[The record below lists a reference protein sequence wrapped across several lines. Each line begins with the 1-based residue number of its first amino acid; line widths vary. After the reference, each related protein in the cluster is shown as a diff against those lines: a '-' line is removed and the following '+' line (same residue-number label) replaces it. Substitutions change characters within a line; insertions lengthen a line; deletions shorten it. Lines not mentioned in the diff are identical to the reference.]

1 VIKLKKKMNLI
12 KWLCFAI
19 MLAGAIVVSFNLDP
33 ILGIELLFVGNAAWL
48 ATAIRSRDW
57 PSAANF
63 GMLASV
69 WFLGIV
75 QYYKDNL

>member
-1 VIKLKKKMNLI
+1 MKEEINVI
-12 KWLCFAI
+12 KWLCFSI

-33 ILGIELLFVGNAAWL
+33 IIGIELLFVGNAAWL

-63 GMLASV
+63 AMLATV

-75 QYYKDNL
+75 QYYKG

>member
-1 VIKLKKKMNLI
+1 MAIV
-12 KWLCFAI
+12 KWICFGI
-19 MLAGAIVVSFNLDP
+19 MLAGAVVVSFQLHP

-48 ATAIRSRDW
+48 ATAVRSKDW

-63 GMLASV
+63 AMLATV

-75 QYYKDNL
+75 QYYKG

>member
-1 VIKLKKKMNLI
+1 MNMI
-12 KWLCFAI
+12 KWLCFGV
-19 MLAGAIVVSFNLDP
+19 MLAGAVVVSFNLDP

-48 ATAIRSRDW
+48 VTAGRSRDW

-63 GMLASV
+63 AMLATV

-75 QYYKDNL
+75 QYYIG

>member
-1 VIKLKKKMNLI
+1 MNII
-12 KWLCFAI
+12 KWLCFGI
-19 MLAGAIVVSFNLDP
+19 MLAGAVVVSFNLDP

-48 ATAIRSRDW
+48 ATAVRSRDW

-63 GMLASV
+63 AMLASV

-75 QYYKDNL
+75 QYHKI

>member
-1 VIKLKKKMNLI
+1 MNLI
-12 KWLCFAI
+12 KWMCFGI
-19 MLAGAIVVSFNLDP
+19 MLAGAVVVSFNLDP

-48 ATAIRSRDW
+48 ATALRTRDW

-63 GMLASV
+63 AMLATV

-75 QYYKDNL
+75 QYYKG

>member
-1 VIKLKKKMNLI
+1 M
-12 KWLCFAI
+12 
-19 MLAGAIVVSFNLDP
+19 VSFRLDP

-48 ATAIRSRDW
+48 GTAVRSRDW

-63 GMLASV
+63 AMLATV

-75 QYYKDNL
+75 QYYRG

>member
-1 VIKLKKKMNLI
+1 MNLV
-12 KWLCFAI
+12 KWICFGI
-19 MLAGAIVVSFNLDP
+19 MLAGAVVVSFNLDP

-48 ATAIRSRDW
+48 ATAVRTRDW

-63 GMLASV
+63 AMLATV

-75 QYYKDNL
+75 QYYKG

>member
-1 VIKLKKKMNLI
+1 MMII
-12 KWLCFAI
+12 KWFCFGI
-19 MLAGAIVVSFNLDP
+19 MLAGAVVVSFNLDP
-33 ILGIELLFVGNAAWL
+33 ILGIELLFVGNAAWF
-48 ATAIRSRDW
+48 ATAVRSRDW

-75 QYYKDNL
+75 QYYKG

>member
-1 VIKLKKKMNLI
+1 
-12 KWLCFAI
+12 

>member
-1 VIKLKKKMNLI
+1 MNLI
-12 KWLCFAI
+12 KWICFGI

-33 ILGIELLFVGNAAWL
+33 IIGIELLFVGNAAWL
-48 ATAIRSRDW
+48 ATAVRSRDW

-69 WFLGIV
+69 WLLGIV
-75 QYYKDNL
+75 QYYRG

>member
-1 VIKLKKKMNLI
+1 MKEEINVI
-12 KWLCFAI
+12 KWLCFSI

-33 ILGIELLFVGNAAWL
+33 IAGIILLFVGNASWL
-48 ATAIRSRDW
+48 VTAVRSRDW

-63 GMLASV
+63 AMLATV

-75 QYYKDNL
+75 QYYKG

>member
-1 VIKLKKKMNLI
+1 MNI
-12 KWLCFAI
+12 VKWLCFAI
-19 MLAGAIVVSFNLDP
+19 MFAGAIVVSFNLDA

-48 ATAIRSRDW
+48 ATAVRSKDW

-63 GMLASV
+63 AMLATV

-75 QYYKDNL
+75 QYYKG

>member
-1 VIKLKKKMNLI
+1 MNLI
-12 KWLCFAI
+12 KWICFGI

-48 ATAIRSRDW
+48 ATAIRTKDW

-63 GMLASV
+63 AMLATV

-75 QYYKDNL
+75 QYYKG

>member
-1 VIKLKKKMNLI
+1 MNLI
-12 KWLCFAI
+12 KWICFGI
-19 MLAGAIVVSFNLDP
+19 MLAGAVVVSFNLDP

-48 ATAIRSRDW
+48 ATAVRSQDW

-63 GMLASV
+63 AMLATV

-75 QYYKDNL
+75 QYYKG

>member
-1 VIKLKKKMNLI
+1 MAMV
-12 KWLCFAI
+12 KWLCFGI
-19 MLAGAIVVSFNLDP
+19 MLAGAVVVSFNLDP

-48 ATAIRSRDW
+48 ATAVRTRDW

-63 GMLASV
+63 AMLATV

-75 QYYKDNL
+75 QYYKG

>member
-1 VIKLKKKMNLI
+1 MNII
-12 KWLCFAI
+12 KWLCFSI

-33 ILGIELLFVGNAAWL
+33 IIGIELLFVGNAAWL
-48 ATAIRSRDW
+48 ATAVRTRDW

-63 GMLASV
+63 AMLATV

-75 QYYKDNL
+75 QYYKG

>member
-1 VIKLKKKMNLI
+1 MNII
-12 KWLCFAI
+12 KWICFAI
-19 MLAGAIVVSFNLDP
+19 MLAGAVVVSLQLDP

-48 ATAIRSRDW
+48 ATAVRSRDW

-63 GMLASV
+63 AMLATV

-75 QYYKDNL
+75 HYYTGI

>member
-1 VIKLKKKMNLI
+1 MIMI
-12 KWLCFAI
+12 KWICFGI

-33 ILGIELLFVGNAAWL
+33 IIGIELLFAGNAAWL
-48 ATAIRSRDW
+48 VTAVRSRDW

-63 GMLASV
+63 AMLATV

-75 QYYKDNL
+75 QYYKG